1 MRLPPLSFRSRSTQG
16 LTVGELLLSL
26 LVAAVILGG
35 GWWVWQRS
43 TPSTQPSSSLTHL
56 PQRPA

>member
-16 LTVGELLLSL
+16 LTVGELLLGL

-43 TPSTQPSSSLTHL
+43 TPSAQPSSSLTHL